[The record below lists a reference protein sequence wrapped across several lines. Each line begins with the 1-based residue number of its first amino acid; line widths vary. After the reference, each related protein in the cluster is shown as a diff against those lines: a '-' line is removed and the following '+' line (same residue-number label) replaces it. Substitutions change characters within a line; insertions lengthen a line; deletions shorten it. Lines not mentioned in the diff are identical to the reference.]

1 MRVCV
6 PVTNQGGVD
15 PRWGR
20 AERLALAEV
29 ENGSVKSWE
38 EFEVNWGE
46 HHEIASEARH
56 HAHVARFIHD
66 HKVEAVVADHM
77 GPGMLT
83 MLERMAIR
91 VVLGVGGD
99 AHRAVIL
106 ASAAQSQQ
114 PNERQ

>member
-1 MRVCV
+1 MWVCV

-29 ENGSVKSWE
+29 KNSSVISWE
-38 EFEVNWGE
+38 EFDVNWGVD
-46 HHEIASEARH
+46 HEIASEARH

-66 HKVEAVVADHM
+66 HKVEVVVADHM

-83 MLERMAIR
+83 MLERMGVR

-99 AHRAVIL
+99 AHTAVVL
-106 ASAAQSQQ
+106 ASSGSSQQ